1 MSINAQNGSIHF
13 AEIAP
18 QFNVNLT
25 TCFKGE
31 RFRRRKN
38 KLEDLKKYMDKR
50 REISNECK
58 NVQGLLESSFLYE
71 RNSGNSSYLH

>member
-1 MSINAQNGSIHF
+1 MSLNAQNGSIHF

-31 RFRRRKN
+31 RLRRRKN
-38 KLEDLKKYMDKR
+38 KLEDQKKKLWI
-50 REISNECK
+50 REEK
-58 NVQGLLESSFLYE
+58 
-71 RNSGNSSYLH
+71 